1 MLKYNNL
8 QIKVF
13 YNKNTNTFASH
24 CICTVSVTD
33 GRILMWPTVYINS
46 TKYIEIKINEKIQD
60 IAIIFSQDRNI
71 GILSLSNINVKIIS
85 LDFLFIQ

>member
-1 MLKYNNL
+1 M
-8 QIKVF
+8 F

-24 CICTVSVTD
+24 CICTASVTD

-46 TKYIEIKINEKIQD
+46 TKYTEIKINEKIHD
-60 IAIIFSQDRNI
+60 AAIIFSQDRNMC
-71 GILSLSNINVKIIS
+71 ILSLSNINVKIIS